1 MATKM
6 LRPNVGL
13 YVATSDAF
21 ADWRAPTLTEIT
33 DAAKVFN
40 ISPAVTDDYTLN
52 MTDSD
57 TDDSLAI
64 VDSYNSNIQQLRG
77 IL

>member
-21 ADWRAPTLTEIT
+21 ADWSAPTLTEIT
-33 DAAKVFN
+33 DATKVFN
-40 ISPAVTDDYTLN
+40 I
-52 MTDSD
+52 
-57 TDDSLAI
+57 
-64 VDSYNSNIQQLRG
+64 
-77 IL
+77 